1 MNPPEYRFL
10 DRWEVPAA
18 IDRVYDVLARP
29 LDYPTWWGDVFRSAE
44 GDPGPASPSKRTAVR
59 ARASPSAA
67 SAS

>member
-44 GDPGPASPSKRTAVR
+44 GDPSPAET
-59 ARASPSAA
+59 SA
-67 SAS
+67 